1 MAKYRKLGRTS
12 AQRKAL
18 LRNQVTAVINNGKIV
33 TTEAKA
39 KEVQKIVD
47 GLIALAVKEK
57 DNFETVKVTTKVA
70 RKDKGKTGK
79 VLQTSPKEG
88 KVIVEGL
95 NMVTKHVKPRR
106 QGEQGGIVKAE
117 GAIYACKVMP
127 VCPKCGKA
135 TRVGHSVKDGKTV
148 RVCRKCG
155 AEL

>member
-1 MAKYRKLGRTS
+1 MDNLHVKTGD
-12 AQRKAL
+12 
-18 LRNQVTAVINNGKIV
+18 NVMVISG
-33 TTEAKA
+33 
-39 KEVQKIVD
+39 
-47 GLIALAVKEK
+47 
-57 DNFETVKVTTKVA
+57 
-70 RKDKGKTGK
+70 KDKGKTGK

-148 RVCRKCG
+148 CVCRKCG